1 MDQEEM
7 TAEIVSTELTEIA
20 AMPQK
25 ETTKESQK
33 RHYIYLGILALVA
46 LISIFIFGGIASD
59 PGTYIGINETLDE
72 KKGNVMALVATTT
85 SASAAISLLPDDM
98 GSSIA
103 DKLADFSTYFL
114 VILAVI
120 YLEKFLLTT
129 LGTLSFCFLIP
140 ISCAMFG
147 ASIFRKRD
155 SLSKVNLQ
163 KMGMKFASFGLA
175 LAFVVPVS
183 VWVTDNIDASF
194 EESINASN
202 AAAMEATQELE
213 ENLQESE
220 QEEQG
225 IIENI
230 IGAVR
235 SGIDSI
241 TQSAKNAL
249 DSLGRELNNMVDT
262 LAVMIVTSCLIP
274 LIVLALFL
282 QIAKM
287 ISGIDYGG
295 VSGVMDAARYKRREF
310 TESFRVGNSHGK
322 R

>member
-1 MDQEEM
+1 MNQEEI
-7 TAEIVSTELTEIA
+7 TTEIVSTEVAEIA
-20 AMPQK
+20 TLFQEEPVREDQK
-25 ETTKESQK
+25 K
-33 RHYIYLGILALVA
+33 RFVYLGILALIA
-46 LISIFIFGGIASD
+46 LVSIFILGGIASN
-59 PGTYIGINETLDE
+59 PETYVGINDTLDE

-129 LGTLSFCFLIP
+129 LGALSFYFLIP
-140 ISCAMFG
+140 ASCAMFG
-147 ASIFRKRD
+147 VSIFRKQN
-155 SLSKVNLQ
+155 SLSKENLQ
-163 KMGMKFASFGLA
+163 KMGMKFVAFGLA

-202 AAAMEATQELE
+202 AAAIEATQELE
-213 ENLQESE
+213 ENLQGSE

-225 IIENI
+225 IIENL
-230 IGAVR
+230 IGAVQ

-241 TQSAKNAL
+241 TQGAKNAL

-287 ISGIDYGG
+287 ISGINYGG
-295 VSGVMDAARYKRREF
+295 VSGVMDLARYKRHEL
-310 TESFRVGNSHGK
+310 TESFKTGNSHGQ